1 MGLVGFGDKID
12 VALAWFYSSR
22 KMSRSKAGCFNIFTC
37 CCASY
42 VVYPE
47 EIVANVYIDGE
58 FLKKHNIDPSKLDE
72 QAFAL
77 LLQESNRSKSGAPVE
92 SNTSITPDISNPLV
106 SESQRA
112 PE

>member
-1 MGLVGFGDKID
+1 MVGHKID
-12 VALAWFYSSR
+12 GAVAAGGIVG
-22 KMSRSKAGCFNIFTC
+22 KMSKSKTGCFNIFTC

-58 FLKKHNIDPSKLDE
+58 FLKKYNIDPSKLNE
-72 QAFAL
+72 QQLTL
-77 LLQESNRSKSGAPVE
+77 LLQESNVAPPKSGAPVD
-92 SNTSITPDISNPLV
+92 SNNITPDIANPLV
-106 SESQRA
+106 ADSQSQRA